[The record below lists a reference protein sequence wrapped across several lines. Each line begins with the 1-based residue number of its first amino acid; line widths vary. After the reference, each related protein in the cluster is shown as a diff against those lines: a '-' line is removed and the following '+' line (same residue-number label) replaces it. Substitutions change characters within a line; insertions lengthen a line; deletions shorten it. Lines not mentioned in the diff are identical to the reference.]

1 MCFQNVNANFGE
13 IGQNIK
19 SLMNEFQQKSQIHK
33 NLESISDMK
42 NFVEEYPQFKK
53 ISGILVIIDLSKFNM
68 TESVFPHTTS
78 RNLTYSG
85 DQKFK
90 TITIINPDRGPTLMK
105 FCTHILPTKL

>member
-53 ISGILVIIDLSKFNM
+53 ISGIFIDNWLEQIQYDGERFSSHDF
-68 TESVFPHTTS
+68 S
-78 RNLTYSG
+78 
-85 DQKFK
+85 
-90 TITIINPDRGPTLMK
+90 
-105 FCTHILPTKL
+105 